1 MQVLNFAISL
11 AMISLLLGAI
21 YKVLHDEPIVWRDIA
36 VSPFLYRLAD
46 CRSPVAGH
54 RCGWWWFH
62 CRRHLDRAYTN
73 HTRPRY
79 GNPKP

>member
-46 CRSPVAGH
+46 RRSPVRLVVVPLPPASRSRLH
-54 RCGWWWFH
+54 QSYPPTVWKSQ
-62 CRRHLDRAYTN
+62 TMN
-73 HTRPRY
+73 
-79 GNPKP
+79 